1 MSRTGALLLVAA
13 ATVAGSA
20 IGGGRALEL
29 RRIDS
34 GGQVR
39 FYRLHVPPGY
49 QPGAPAAVL
58 LGFHGGGGNA
68 TGFADSTGL
77 LETADAHGFLA
88 VFPEGSGPFAP
99 PLFTLQTWNAGNC
112 CGYAMD
118 HQVDDVGFVR
128 DLLDDLARDY
138 AIDLNRIYATGL
150 SNGGMISYRLA
161 VELGDRI
168 AAAAPVAAALG
179 VDAAPARPIPL
190 LVFHGAL
197 DTNVPWQGG
206 VGSGLSGTDFKSQ
219 AESLAP
225 FLEVNQAQPAPAPLE
240 TIGSAQLY
248 VAEAEATGA
257 DIHYWWLLDQGHS
270 WPGKPA
276 QLDPT
281 EPFNTDIDTNE
292 RIWAFFSAH
301 PRRRIA
307 APVGSGC
314 GGGADPPALSSD
326 LPVLGQPIELR
337 GSGVELG
344 ARGELF
350 LSEAPATPVE
360 IAPGCTAYIDL
371 NGAVSLSSLQADS
384 AGRWSIVL
392 PILYDLDLDGVE
404 LRIQAVF
411 YVQGAPGFEL
421 SNGLQLRLGL

>member
-276 QLDPT
+276 QLDPS
-281 EPFNTDIDTNE
+281 ELFNSDIDTNQE
-292 RIWAFFSAH
+292 IWAFFATH
-301 PRRRIA
+301 PRRRVA
-307 APVGSGC
+307 APVGTGC
-314 GGGADPPALSSD
+314 GSGVDPPALSSD
-326 LPVLGQPIELR
+326 LPLLGRSLELR
-337 GSGVELG
+337 GSGVEPG
-344 ARGELF
+344 AQGVLYFSGVPGENVVL
-350 LSEAPATPVE
+350 
-360 IAPGCTAYIDL
+360 APGCTAYL
-371 NGAVSLSSLQADS
+371 ELESVVAVAALQAG
-384 AGRWSIVL
+384 AEGRWSIVL
-392 PILYDLDLDGVE
+392 PIPYDLALDGME

-411 YVQGAPGFEL
+411 HAESAPGFEL
-421 SNGLQLRLGL
+421 TNGLQLRLGL